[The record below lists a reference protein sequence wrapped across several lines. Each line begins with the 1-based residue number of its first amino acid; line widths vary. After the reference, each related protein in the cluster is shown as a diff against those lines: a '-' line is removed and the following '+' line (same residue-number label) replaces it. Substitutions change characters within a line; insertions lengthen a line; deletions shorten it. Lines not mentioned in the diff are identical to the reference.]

1 MPVLRWAL
9 QKPRCADCSYVQLS
23 SCLVPSTVIQLKG
36 QHGKGT
42 LLYLYT
48 NHSSLIAQKACTHQ
62 HIPQLQCL
70 GGQQN
75 KCTVLIAQFNATCVM
90 LLLLPVPPMLL
101 GPLCHKLLSTGH
113 VPRYS
118 ADRFW
123 VSCCVCV
130 ALLVILESPPAP
142 SNSDKLSSLFLVL
155 HSCRKVFHLLKTS
168 ESSSYH
174 YFKQMHFFCHF
185 YK

>member
-1 MPVLRWAL
+1 MVSLAEAMSCPL
-9 QKPRCADCSYVQLS
+9 QLHTAIKLS
-23 SCLVPSTVIQLKG
+23 GPITVIKLKG
-36 QHGKGT
+36 QHCTGSFFIFT
-42 LLYLYT
+42 PIT
-48 NHSSLIAQKACTHQ
+48 AACSHQ
-62 HIPQLQCL
+62 DIPKQLQCL
-70 GGQQN
+70 GAQYN
-75 KCTVLIAQFNATCVM
+75 KCTVLTAQFNNTCVM
-90 LLLLPVPPMLL
+90 LLLPPVPPRLL

-142 SNSDKLSSLFLVL
+142 STSDKLSSLFLVL
-155 HSCRKVFHLLKTS
+155 RSCRKIFHLLKIS
-168 ESSSYH
+168 ERSSYQ
-174 YFKQMHFFCHF
+174 YFKKMYFFCHF